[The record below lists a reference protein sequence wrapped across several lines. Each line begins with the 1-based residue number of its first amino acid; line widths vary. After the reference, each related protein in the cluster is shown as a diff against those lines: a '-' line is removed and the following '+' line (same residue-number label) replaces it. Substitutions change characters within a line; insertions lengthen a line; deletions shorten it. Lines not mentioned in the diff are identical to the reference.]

1 MTVGLRKCETLLLSP
16 LPSPFCIPAPSIP
29 APVMFKEEG
38 EKGKEMVLEK
48 DRKVIESAPRRE
60 SVSDEEMKLTEA
72 AEERRVDI
80 IVLKITKIKDEDH
93 DNKSTAEEGTQM
105 EVVKEVVES
114 PDAVYEMNRD
124 LVSGSDCVPEGQS
137 MVEVIAE
144 ERMQDSDRDRD
155 GDRSTGQIVEIEG
168 ETKGKASGNTITVAG
183 VNEGLGLSDN
193 SMSRLCCAFIL
204 YGCPLQISPKGDEID
219 GTEVGFVPTVIP
231 LSRLNVLGMR
241 VHTANAPNTET
252 SSTCSVGKL
261 EIEKV
266 IEEKMKSDIHRGTSS
281 ILEIEMFDLEK
292 FIKISGINVC
302 ESDLSDFYRTIWL
315 PFCCSIFKK
324 SIPLS
329 HLYKKIVPSPLKKIA
344 DHHIATR
351 GKHIFFPNVLDTF

>member
-1 MTVGLRKCETLLLSP
+1 
-16 LPSPFCIPAPSIP
+16 
-29 APVMFKEEG
+29 
-38 EKGKEMVLEK
+38 MVIGN
-48 DRKVIESAPRRE
+48 DRKDIESVPNRE
-60 SVSDEEMKLTEA
+60 SVSDEEMKVTEA
-72 AEERRVDI
+72 AEERGDATATMTTEDI
-80 IVLKITKIKDEDH
+80 IVVTITKIKDEDH

-114 PDAVYEMNRD
+114 LGAVYEMNRD
-124 LVSGSDCVPEGQS
+124 LVSGSDCVPEVQS
-137 MVEVIAE
+137 MVEVITD
-144 ERMQDSDRDRD
+144 ERMQDGDRDRDGD

-168 ETKGKASGNTITVAG
+168 DTKGKASGNTITVAG

-219 GTEVGFVPTVIP
+219 GTEIDGFVPTVIP

-241 VHTANAPNTET
+241 VHTADAPNTER
-252 SSTCSVGKL
+252 SSTCSVSKV

-266 IEEKMKSDIHRGTSS
+266 IEENMKSDIHRGTSS
-281 ILEIEMFDLEK
+281 ILEIEMFDLER

-302 ESDLSDFYRTIWL
+302 ERELSDFYKTIWL

-329 HLYKKIVPSPLKKIA
+329 HLYKKIVPSPLKKIV

-351 GKHIFFPNVLDTF
+351 GKYIRA